1 MSSGPLMMA
10 CDKCGDVYSS
20 QYVHDCSPRKLIQR
34 AMARSDE
41 APAVACVNCAFYRPI
56 DDEVRQEGQCYLM
69 PPVLSPQTENPW
81 VRPNVRWSDLC
92 SQYKYNSDLEV
103 SDV

>member
-1 MSSGPLMMA
+1 MSEPLF
-10 CDKCGDVYSS
+10 
-20 QYVHDCSPRKLIQR
+20 SPREAIQR
-34 AMARSDE
+34 ALELRDG
-41 APAVACVNCAFYRPI
+41 APATACVNCVFYRPI